1 MLNFEEINE
10 DFEVV
15 CYWWCHGMGE
25 CLAVV
30 SVVCTCFESAFCF
43 FIGQKVPTNRFIG
56 NFI

>member
-1 MLNFEEINE
+1 
-10 DFEVV
+10 
-15 CYWWCHGMGE
+15 MGE

>member
-30 SVVCTCFESAFCF
+30 SVVCTCFENAFYIFYLCLLF
-43 FIGQKVPTNRFIG
+43 WQDLDMP
-56 NFI
+56 